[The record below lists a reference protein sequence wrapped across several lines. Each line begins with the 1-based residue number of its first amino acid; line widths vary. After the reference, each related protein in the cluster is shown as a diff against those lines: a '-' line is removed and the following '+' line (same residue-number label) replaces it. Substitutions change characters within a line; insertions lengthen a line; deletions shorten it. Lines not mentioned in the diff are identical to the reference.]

1 MKPTDSTMSN
11 RMVVYRYAVY
21 GDLPEA
27 AIAELSHAHQLQT
40 RLVEI
45 ERAYAEQVAAVW
57 ATQPQVTAADQ
68 RIQEC
73 SARVE
78 ELTRA
83 AVAERERTGRRRV
96 ADATAQALQEARAV
110 RREAR
115 TARRE
120 LQQRLY
126 PVVKPQ
132 MAEAEA
138 ARVAA
143 IKATYRP
150 AIDDGL
156 YWATYNEVVGQHR
169 AAVAR
174 VKARRKQGFPA
185 EVRVRRVADTGTIVV
200 QLPRGRDDPP
210 RTPGLLVT
218 RAGRWRNIA
227 QLRPWYPPEAWQR
240 FSRGEQRR
248 LARGSFRFR
257 VGSGGAAQLVEVPVI
272 VHRPLPPEADVAM
285 VRITREQVAGHFRA
299 WISVVARVPAPPVR
313 VAGPTVAV
321 HLGWRS
327 LSDGAL
333 RVAVAAGVSAPPE
346 DLADVARH
354 HGSWYEIVLPASWR
368 AVAGQLDAIRSR
380 RGVELDKLRDWLV
393 AWTSAHPAPTP
404 HPVLPLPDELR
415 GWRSPRDF
423 AELALRLRRR
433 YVRGQVAEAAQR
445 LEAWRRKDRHLWE
458 WEANERRQLLDRRN
472 DAWRRVAAWLT
483 DQAGQV
489 LVDSWTLTSLGAVP
503 DVAAPDEQ
511 QARAARANLRLGAP
525 GTLRSAIENAAQARG
540 VPVNAPEFVAATHY
554 SCGSPL
560 DVADRMASVLVY
572 CQHCDVQVDQDYN
585 ALSHLLEAGHPGTA
599 TG

>member
-1 MKPTDSTMSN
+1 MKPTDGAMSN
-11 RMVVYRYAVY
+11 RTVVYRYAVH

-27 AIAELSHAHQLQT
+27 AIAEISRAHQLQI

-45 ERAYAEQVAAVW
+45 ERAHGQRVAAVW
-57 ATQPQVTAADQ
+57 AAQPQLTAADQ
-68 RIQEC
+68 RVQEC

-78 ELTRA
+78 ELTLA
-83 AVAERERTGRRRV
+83 AAAERKRTGRRRV
-96 ADATAQALQEARAV
+96 AAATAQALREARAA
-110 RREAR
+110 RRQASID
-115 TARRE
+115 RRE
-120 LQQRLY
+120 LQQQLY
-126 PVVKPQ
+126 PMVKPQ
-132 MAEAEA
+132 MAEAA
-138 ARVAA
+138 TARAAA
-143 IKATYRP
+143 IKATYRH

-169 AAVAR
+169 ATVAR
-174 VKARRKQGFPA
+174 VTARRKQGYRA
-185 EVRVRRVADTGTIVV
+185 EVRVRRSADTGTIAV
-200 QLPRGRDDPP
+200 QLPRERDDPP

-218 RAGRWRNIA
+218 GAGRWRNIA

-240 FSRGEQRR
+240 LSRGEQRR

-257 VGSGGAAQLVEVPVI
+257 VGSGAAAQLVEVPI
-272 VHRPLPPEADVAM
+272 IIHRPLPPEADVAM

-333 RVAVAAGVSAPPE
+333 RVAVVAGVSAPPGR
-346 DLADVARH
+346 LADVVRH
-354 HGSWYEIVLPASWR
+354 QGSWWEVVLPGPWR
-368 AVAGQLDAIRSR
+368 AVASQVDAVRSR
-380 RGVELDKLRDWLV
+380 RGLELEQLRDWLV
-393 AWTSAHPAPTP
+393 AWTSAHSNTAS
-404 HPVLPLPDELR
+404 VLPLPDELR
-415 GWRSPRDF
+415 GWRSRRDF
-423 AELALRLRRR
+423 GELTLRLRATPS
-433 YVRGQVAEAAQR
+433 GQVAEAAQR

-489 LVDSWTLTSLGAVP
+489 LVDSWTLTSLGAIP

-511 QARAARANLRLGAP
+511 QARAARANLRLAAP

-540 VPVNAPEFVAATHY
+540 VPVTAPKFVAATHH

-560 DVADRMASVLVY
+560 DLADRMASVLVF

-585 ALSHLLEAGHPGTA
+585 TLSHLLDAGPPGY
-599 TG
+599 